1 MFAEINN
8 TAKTAC
14 PFSIDNAELLEFVQ
28 SSTYPEVC
36 KQSFLNKAIFIDEED
51 YLIFSRDSIN
61 SYTVAIVADFFKD
74 QYLKRRLSFSF
85 ETVFSHPAKIEILKQ
100 AQAAGFR
107 TYMYFVATESPSVN
121 LNRIKSRVKL
131 GGHDVPEDKTVARY
145 YRCLE
150 QVKYALPHLNRAY
163 FFDNSTEQS
172 IFFAEYE
179 SGKGFQ
185 LYSELLPMWFKRFVL
200 GE

>member
-1 MFAEINN
+1 
-8 TAKTAC
+8 
-14 PFSIDNAELLEFVQ
+14 
-28 SSTYPEVC
+28 
-36 KQSFLNKAIFIDEED
+36 
-51 YLIFSRDSIN
+51 
-61 SYTVAIVADFFKD
+61 
-74 QYLKRRLSFSF
+74 
-85 ETVFSHPAKIEILKQ
+85 
-100 AQAAGFR
+100 
-107 TYMYFVATESPSVN
+107 MYFVVTESPKVN

-150 QVKYALPHLNRAY
+150 QVKYALPYLNRAY

-185 LYSELLPMWFKRFVL
+185 LHSDLLPMWFKRFVL